1 MIKALLKEARPN
13 QWTKNVLVF
22 AAPGALGVLN
32 EWHALSQTLVVFV
45 AFCLAASGTYYWNDI
60 KDVAQD
66 RLHPKKKNRPIASGA
81 IPLPVARVVGTLL
94 LLGGPAVAFA
104 VRPQAGGIVALYA
117 FMTLCYSTRLKHVP
131 LLDLAIVSAGFVLR
145 AMAGAAGTQTPTS
158 NWFVMCTTFGSFFI
172 VTGKRFAELVEM
184 GDQASST
191 RASLKSYSVS
201 YLRQVL
207 VISCTATVVTYCMW
221 AFENASAANEN
232 FPFHA
237 LSIVPMLLALL
248 RYLMVLENGGG
259 GAPEEVF
266 IGDRAIQL
274 YGLVW
279 VVVYGLAVYA
289 GK

>member
-1 MIKALLKEARPN
+1 MMKAFIKEARPN

-32 EWHALSQTLVVFV
+32 EWQALSESLVIFV

-81 IPLPVARVVGTLL
+81 VPLGAARVVGSVMLV
-94 LLGGPAVAFA
+94 GGPALAFV
-104 VRPQAGGIVALYA
+104 VRPQAGGIVGLYA
-117 FMTLCYSTRLKHVP
+117 IMTLLYSTRLKHVP
-131 LLDLAIVSAGFVLR
+131 LLDLAIVAAGFVLR
-145 AMAGAAGTQTPTS
+145 AMAGAAGTQTPMS
-158 NWFVMCTTFGSFFI
+158 NWFVLCTTFGSFFI
-172 VTGKRFAELVEM
+172 VTGKRFAELLEL
-184 GDQASST
+184 GDQAATT
-191 RASLKSYSVS
+191 RASLKSYTLP

-221 AFENASAANEN
+221 AFENASAANEV

-237 LSIVPMLLALL
+237 LSIVPMVLALL

-266 IGDRAIQL
+266 TGDRAIQF
-274 YGLVW
+274 YGFVW
-279 VVVYGLAVYA
+279 AVVYGLAVYV